1 MATIVVSSGTQPQAG
16 MPQVGT
22 PMVDPQSG
30 LAEGPWPRFFIEIW
44 KRTGGSG
51 VSSQNG
57 AYLVFDSDGSI
68 SAYST
73 ATNKLIGELL
83 LGGGGSAE
91 QVPVL
96 ASPLNYSAPS
106 IGTLVWSNGSLTLT
120 RGSTSITLAGST
132 GGNITLAAGDT
143 ILLSWSGP
151 NPNVVFFPL

>member
-1 MATIVVSSGTQPQAG
+1 

-57 AYLVFDSDGSI
+57 AYLVFGSDGSI
-68 SAYST
+68 SAYAT
-73 ATNKLIGELL
+73 ATNELIGELL
-83 LGGGGSAE
+83 LGGGGSAK
-91 QVPVL
+91 QVPAL
-96 ASPLNYSAPS
+96 TSPLNYSAPS
-106 IGTLVWSNGSLTLT
+106 AGTLVWSNGSLTLT
-120 RGSTSITLAGST
+120 RGSTSISLSGTT

-143 ILLSWSGP
+143 ILLSWTGS